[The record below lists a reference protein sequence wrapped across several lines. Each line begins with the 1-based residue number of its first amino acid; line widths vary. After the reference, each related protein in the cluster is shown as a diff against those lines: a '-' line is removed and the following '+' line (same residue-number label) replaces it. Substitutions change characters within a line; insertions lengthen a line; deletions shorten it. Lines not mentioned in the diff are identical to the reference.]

1 MIRLGHGECPWRS
14 NSAEFRETYRGAI
27 LRGPTLCGGIEAKP
41 IPRDFASRQAAK
53 TQREPRRK
61 RRVYTTGPNR
71 QFNIKATSK
80 TVERFYKM
88 AEARNVSLCK
98 WLEHALDALEREGP
112 SAEMARRMHTS
123 RAALDRLLDPVT
135 LNTLRKAA
143 HAVGRELR
151 LELV

>member
-1 MIRLGHGECPWRS
+1 VH
-14 NSAEFRETYRGAI
+14 N
-27 LRGPTLCGGIEAKP
+27 
-41 IPRDFASRQAAK
+41 RDFRAVFRI
-53 TQREPRRK
+53 TIHRHEVVK
-61 RRVYTTGPNR
+61 RRVYTTGRNR
-71 QFNIKATSK
+71 QFNIKATSE